1 MIVLYSALIGA
12 LLYSLSLYMPLV
24 GGIVSFF
31 SPLPLGYVGFS
42 RDRNYLYLCFLVT
55 CFLIFLV
62 GGKLS
67 VLLYIIQY
75 GLPFLLFFEMYFRK
89 IDTVYS
95 IFYVSILMILLTIFS
110 LVAFSSF
117 HFDVAINNVTTFLN
131 SNFNEVLKSY
141 KTLGVK
147 DSEIAVISKNLKSL
161 SVVLVRI
168 LPALMVIFYSSIF
181 LLNLPILQKFGKL
194 KIKDFDLK
202 LWHTPFWIVWVFIL
216 AGFGVFFLQKSLIW
230 WLLLNIFIITSF
242 VFLIQGFAV
251 TEYWFNKHNFSKV
264 MKNLIYIFIL
274 FSQFLLVS
282 IAVIGLFDNWFDF
295 RKINRVGGTDESNT

>member
-1 MIVLYSALIGA
+1 MIILYSALAGA

-31 SPLPLGYVGFS
+31 SPLPLGYIGFS
-42 RDRNYLYLCFLVT
+42 RDKNYLYLCFVIT

-75 GLPFLLFFEMYFRK
+75 GLPFLLFFELYFRK
-89 IDTVYS
+89 IDTVFS
-95 IFYVSILMILLTIFS
+95 IFYVSVFMILLTIFS
-110 LVAFSSF
+110 LIAFNSF
-117 HFDVAINNVTTFLN
+117 NFNAAINSVTAFLN

-141 KTLGVK
+141 RTLGVK
-147 DSEIAVISKNLKSL
+147 DSEIAVISQNLKSL

-181 LLNLPILQKFGKL
+181 LLNLPILQRFAKL
-194 KIKDFDLK
+194 NIKDFDLK
-202 LWHTPFWIVWVFIL
+202 LWKSPFWIVWIFIL
-216 AGFGVFFLQKSLIW
+216 SGFGVFILHKSLIW
-230 WLLLNIFIITSF
+230 WLLLNIFIIASF
-242 VFLIQGFAV
+242 IFLIQGFAV
-251 TEYWFNKHNFSKV
+251 TEYWFNRHNFSKL

-282 IAVIGLFDNWFDF
+282 IAIIGLFDNWFDF